1 MWRSWGTLPRDGA
14 GVPPPPPHAPPP
26 PRAPRPFGR
35 LGEALLDLTC
45 RCGVLGAGTAAC
57 LPPGWKLGP
66 RYRVSSSS
74 LSCSA
79 RGRAGL
85 GDEKGMARPSSK
97 AGQGGVGR
105 DRNPRAGDRRGAPRR
120 PGRPQGETARAR
132 RTQVGEMSVRGE
144 GLASTATWPA
154 KRSSLLLRFC

>member
-1 MWRSWGTLPRDGA
+1 MWRSWGTLPQRCSWS
-14 GVPPPPPHAPPP
+14 PPHPPPHSR
-26 PRAPRPFGR
+26 PRAPGPMGR

-45 RCGVLGAGTAAC
+45 RCGVLGAGTAAW
-57 LPPGWKLGP
+57 LPPDWKLGP
-66 RYRVSSSS
+66 RYRVSFSS

-85 GDEKGMARPSSK
+85 GDGKGMARPSSK

-120 PGRPQGETARAR
+120 PGSTQGETARAR
-132 RTQVGEMSVRGE
+132 RAQVGEFGPWRGL
-144 GLASTATWPA
+144 G
-154 KRSSLLLRFC
+154 